1 MSQEPTFAQL
11 ALSFFLSTNS
21 STIDQ
26 VYLNP
31 SLSMT
36 QEQIKIHCDECD
48 QIESKMVGHFDSCFV
63 RSLRSLTVRQ
73 KTQKKKLAGPFEITN
88 LDSSM
93 GQ

>member
-36 QEQIKIHCDECD
+36 QEQIKIH
-48 QIESKMVGHFDSCFV
+48 
-63 RSLRSLTVRQ
+63 
-73 KTQKKKLAGPFEITN
+73 
-88 LDSSM
+88 
-93 GQ
+93 